1 MVWTVRKRDRE
12 EDIRMVAEMR
22 MRGRPKKRWIDTV
35 KDGMLRSGLWDGDVG
50 GRIRWHCLIGLGAL
64 QDRHPSRTRED

>member
-12 EDIRMVAEMR
+12 EDIRKVAEMR

-50 GRIRWHCLIGLGAL
+50 GRIRWHTLIELVAL
-64 QDRHPSRTRED
+64 QDRHPSQTTAD